1 MNKPLVRKTKEGKF
15 VAYFKDNKNEE
26 FIFEADSLVLA
37 IKGWYEKFGQS
48 LGLFLKLDGG

>member
-1 MNKPLVRKTKEGKF
+1 MKKPLVRKTKEGKF